1 MPTIDPS
8 STQKRQALALL
19 NTVLGEIGMPPMTS
33 ILEGTDT
40 SVQLLYLANGF
51 GSRLALLPF
60 WATLTETFSTTT
72 VDSQTEYDL
81 PVDWGVPLASTAWDR
96 TSRWPLIGPVTA
108 PQWQILQ
115 SSLSVA
121 APQYRFRFADL
132 QLQISPPPPA
142 GLNLVHEYLSTGWA
156 LGLSGL
162 TNTVR
167 KPRITSD
174 DDYVLFSEEMFICGV
189 KAAWLGAKGLD
200 NRAAVAEFKDMLEAA
215 WAATNSAS
223 ILPFGGG
230 CGSFLLGYQNV
241 PDTGFGS

>member
-1 MPTIDPS
+1 MPTIDPNT
-8 STQKRQALALL
+8 TQKRQALALL
-19 NTVLGEIGMPPMTS
+19 NTVLGEIGMPPLTS
-33 ILEGTDT
+33 VSEGTDT

-51 GSRLALLPF
+51 GSRLAMLPF
-60 WATLTETFSTTT
+60 WATLTETFTTVT

-121 APQYRFRFADL
+121 APQYRFRFSDL
-132 QLQISPPPPA
+132 KIQISPAPPA
-142 GLNLVHEYLSTGWA
+142 GLTLAHEYLSTGWA
-156 LGLSGL
+156 LGLSGD
-162 TNTVR
+162 TATVR

-174 DDYVLFSEEMFICGV
+174 EDYVLFSEEMFLCGV

-200 NRAAVAEFKDMLEAA
+200 NRAAVAEFKEMLEAS

-230 CGSFLLGYQNV
+230 CAPFLLGYQNV
-241 PDTGFGS
+241 PDTGYGS